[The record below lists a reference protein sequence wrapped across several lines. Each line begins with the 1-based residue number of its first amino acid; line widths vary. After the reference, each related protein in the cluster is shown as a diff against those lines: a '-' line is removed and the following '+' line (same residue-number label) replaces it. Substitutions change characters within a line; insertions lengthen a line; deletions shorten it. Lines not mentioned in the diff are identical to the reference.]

1 MVSATDSR
9 GSDSPKEMDFAAIH
23 TMRHQSISVIIPT
36 FNRAK
41 MLCDCIRSVLDTGY
55 PALEVIVVDDCSPDN
70 TAELVKST
78 FAEEPRVKYLR
89 NERNSF
95 QAVSRNNGARLAT
108 GDYLFFLDDD
118 NVLCRDIFEELL
130 AAFERHPR
138 AALVAPMAVHQ
149 ASNKRNLIWTLGSD
163 FNRWTSQPKDNLP
176 NLPLEN
182 LPEDHPDDFATTYS
196 PNAFMVTREA
206 FDKVGGM
213 EESFVAIFEESDFGW
228 KIIESGY
235 EAYIASKAVTN
246 HYGFLEPGCVSQL
259 RQLGVERPARTYYF
273 ARNRLRFARRHFAW
287 YQVVVISL
295 VFAPLSVLW
304 YGRVALKNKRPD
316 IAWAYFK
323 GTLRG
328 ILGLS

>member
-1 MVSATDSR
+1 MSY
-9 GSDSPKEMDFAAIH
+9 P
-23 TMRHQSISVIIPT
+23 SISVVIPT
-36 FNRAK
+36 FNRAQ

-70 TAELVKST
+70 TADLVKTIFSGD
-78 FAEEPRVKYLR
+78 PRVRYLR

-95 QAVSRNNGARLAT
+95 QAVSRNNGARIAT
-108 GDYLFFLDDD
+108 GQYLFFLDDD
-118 NVLCRDIFEELL
+118 NIVEQSIFTELV
-130 AAFERHPR
+130 ATFDRHPE

-163 FNRWTSQPKDNLP
+163 FNRWTSQPKDHCP
-176 NLPLEN
+176 NLPLSD
-182 LPEDHPDDFATTYS
+182 LPSDHSVDYPTTYS

-228 KIIESGY
+228 KVMEAGY
-235 EAYIASKAVTN
+235 EEYIASRAITK
-246 HYGFLEPGCVSQL
+246 HYGYLEPGCVSQL
-259 RQLGVERPARTYYF
+259 RQLGIERAQRTYYF

-295 VFAPLSVLW
+295 VFAPLSALW
-304 YGRVALKNKRPD
+304 YGFVALKNKRPD
-316 IAWAYFK
+316 IAWAYMK

-328 ILGLS
+328 VLGLD